1 MPFSFDTAEA
11 ANLECAAVAKARKTA
26 PRSHRPVAGRTSDAG
41 RGALVRRGALRIPG
55 DVAYRVRI
63 GHPWIFRDAL
73 GGRPLREGAGEVV
86 DIVDPAG
93 GFVGRGLHDPNA
105 PIAVRVVTRERDEA
119 FDAAAIQRRVAAAA
133 QLRAGRA
140 ELAGVDGLRL
150 LSGDNEGLPGV
161 TVDRYADFLVVH
173 LVSAAWVPWCDA
185 LYDALE
191 AVHHPMGIYEQRRFR
206 PLSGEA
212 PRGPAELRRG
222 AVAPV
227 EIVVSEGSFRFGVDV
242 TAPVSTGLFPDLR
255 EGRRVV
261 MRHAAGRRLLNLFSY
276 TGSISVYAVRGGAT
290 HVVNVDLAAKAH
302 ARSRHNFGLNGL
314 DPETVEYLAGD
325 AFTILYDMAERKRT
339 FDAVV
344 IDPPSFS
351 QSKGRAFTT
360 QKDYGVLVAESL
372 AVLPPG
378 GLLFAVANTVKLSA
392 DEHDRAIADGATRAH
407 ADLRI
412 VERVGLPADYPV
424 APGFPEGNYLKFV
437 VAARL

>member
-1 MPFSFDTAEA
+1 
-11 ANLECAAVAKARKTA
+11 
-26 PRSHRPVAGRTSDAG
+26 
-41 RGALVRRGALRIPG
+41 
-55 DVAYRVRI
+55 VRI

-73 GGRPLREGAGEVV
+73 GGRPLRERAGEVV

-93 GFVGRGLHDPNA
+93 TFVARGLHDPDA
-105 PIAVRVVTRERDEA
+105 PIAIRVVGRDRGEA
-119 FDAAAIQRRVAAAA
+119 FDAAAIQRRVEAAAR
-133 QLRAGRA
+133 LRAGRP
-140 ELAGVDGLRL
+140 ELAGVDALRL
-150 LSGDNEGLPGV
+150 VSGDSEGLPGV
-161 TVDRYADFLVVH
+161 TVDRYGDFLVLH
-173 LVSAAWVPWCDA
+173 LVSAAWLPWCDA

-191 AVHHPMGIYEQRRFR
+191 SVHHPKAIYEQRRFR

-227 EIVVSEGSFRFGVDV
+227 EIVANEGEFRFGVDV

-255 EGRRVV
+255 EGRRAV
-261 MRHAAGRRLLNLFSY
+261 MRLAAGRRLLNLFSY
-276 TGSISVYAVRGGAT
+276 TGAISVYAARGGAASI
-290 HVVNVDLAAKAH
+290 VNVDLSAKAH

-314 DPETVEYLAGD
+314 DREMVEYVAGD
-325 AFTILYDMAERKRT
+325 AFTTLFSMAERKRT

-360 QKDYGVLVAESL
+360 QKDYGELVAESL

-392 DEHDRAIADGATRAH
+392 EDHDRAIADGATRAH

-412 VERVGLPADYPV
+412 VERAGLPADYPV
-424 APGFPEGNYLKFV
+424 APGFAEGNYLKFV

>member
-1 MPFSFDTAEA
+1 MP
-11 ANLECAAVAKARKTA
+11 KARKPA
-26 PRSHRPVAGRTSDAG
+26 PRIHKPVAGRTSDAG
-41 RGALVRRGALRIPG
+41 RGGALVRRGALRIPG

-73 GGRPLREGAGEVV
+73 GGRPLREGPGEVV
-86 DIVDPAG
+86 DIVDPSG
-93 GFVGRGLHDPNA
+93 NFVARGIHDPDA
-105 PIAVRVVTRERDEA
+105 PIAIRVLTRDRAEA

-133 QLRAGRA
+133 RLRAGRA
-140 ELAGVDGLRL
+140 ELEGVETLRL
-150 LSGDNEGLPGV
+150 VNGDSEGLPGV
-161 TVDRYADFLVVH
+161 TVDRYGDFLVVH

-191 AVHHPMGIYEQRRFR
+191 SVHQPKGIYEQRRFR

-227 EIVVSEGSFRFGVDV
+227 EIVASEGDFKFGVDV

-255 EGRRVV
+255 DGRRAV

-276 TGSISVYAVRGGAT
+276 TGSISVYAARGGAT
-290 HVVNVDLAAKAH
+290 SIVNVDLAAKAH

-314 DPETVEYLAGD
+314 DPETVEYVAGD
-325 AFTILYDMAERKRT
+325 AFTTLFSMAERKRT

-351 QSKGRAFTT
+351 QAKGHVFTT
-360 QKDYGVLVAESL
+360 QKDYGELVAESL

-378 GLLFAVANTVKLSA
+378 GLLFAVANTVKLSP
-392 DEHDRAIADGATRAH
+392 EEPDRAIADGATRAH

-424 APGFPEGNYLKFV
+424 APGFAEGNYLKFV
-437 VAARL
+437 VAARV